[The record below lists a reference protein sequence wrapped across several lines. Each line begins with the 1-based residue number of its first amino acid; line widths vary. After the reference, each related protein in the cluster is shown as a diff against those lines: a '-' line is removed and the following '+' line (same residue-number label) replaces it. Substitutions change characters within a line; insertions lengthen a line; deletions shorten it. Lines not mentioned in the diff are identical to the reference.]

1 MPGHAGA
8 HDAVARGGRTSAR
21 VAGHH
26 ARHALHVLEHGVHSP
41 KASAREHGDLLTL
54 GRLDPGRG
62 GEGRDLRLRDA
73 DTGGEGHE
81 ATEQRNAAIQSMPKW
96 THSPPVRACRM
107 LPPQYWLP
115 SQWRSIGDPA

>member
-26 ARHALHVLEHGVHSP
+26 ARHTLHVLEHGVHSP

-54 GRLDPGRG
+54 GRRDPGPGR
-62 GEGRDLRLRDA
+62 EGRDLRLRDA
-73 DTGGEGHE
+73 DTDPGPRDRKS
-81 ATEQRNAAIQSMPKW
+81 TRLNSS
-96 THSPPVRACRM
+96 HSQITDAVLCLVKINRT
-107 LPPQYWLP
+107 
-115 SQWRSIGDPA
+115 

>member
-26 ARHALHVLEHGVHSP
+26 ARHALHVLVHGVHSP

-54 GRLDPGRG
+54 GRRDPGRG
-62 GEGRDLRLRDA
+62 GEGRDLRLSDA
-73 DTGGEGHE
+73 DTGEEGHK
-81 ATEQRNAAIQSMPKW
+81 AKEQGNAGMSSMAELTP
-96 THSPPVRACRM
+96 T
-107 LPPQYWLP
+107 LPGRWL
-115 SQWRSIGDPA
+115 G